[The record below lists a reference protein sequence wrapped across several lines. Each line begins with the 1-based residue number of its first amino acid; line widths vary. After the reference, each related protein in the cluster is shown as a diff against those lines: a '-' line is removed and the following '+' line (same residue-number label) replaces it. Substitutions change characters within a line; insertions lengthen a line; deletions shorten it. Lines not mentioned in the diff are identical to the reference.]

1 MTLPFVHALPRKV
14 AEILRFLPSKTF
26 MGLFHEI
33 SIAKVLLTAKPR
45 GVAIFRWVELP

>member
-14 AEILRFLPSKTF
+14 AEILRFLSPKTF

-33 SIAKVLLTAKPR
+33 GITKVLLTPKPR
-45 GVAIFRWVELP
+45 GVAYGNISRL